1 MAKTSKDISGTLA
14 ATPVSSAAISGPRAI
29 RYHAIDDRELE
40 SFMKFDRPF
49 AVAFAAVFIGLA
61 LGTTFQAYGAF
72 MIVQAGGAPPTTLE
86 FAFLI
91 GSPMSLSI
99 GVTLAIVAA
108 RGRSEIAKAL
118 KSVRGRSQVSL
129 PLGHPSAPH
138 PQS

>member
-1 MAKTSKDISGTLA
+1 MAKTGKDVSGTLA
-14 ATPVSSAAISGPRAI
+14 ATPVPSAAISGPRAL

-61 LGTTFQAYGAF
+61 LGTSFQAYGAF
-72 MIVQAGGAPPTTLE
+72 AIVQEGAVRPSIRDL
-86 FAFLI
+86 AFLI
-91 GSPMSLSI
+91 GSPMSLGI

-118 KSVRGRSQVSL
+118 NAVRDRSQISL
-129 PLGHPSAPH
+129 PRGHPSAPH
-138 PQS
+138 PQG